1 MDKNTFEE
9 KKTLNPEMSSIEI
22 LKRNLEDAIRVIE
35 MLRKENGYI
44 LKEKE
49 CLMGENYQLKL
60 CLKKNSELLRKE
72 ISKLTAEANRE
83 TLRLKFISLGL
94 GTISFVLLIL
104 YLFK

>member
-9 KKTLNPEMSSIEI
+9 KKTLNPEMNPIET

-60 CLKKNSELLRKE
+60 CLKENSKLFKKE
-72 ISKLTAEANRE
+72 ISKLTAEANRK
-83 TLRLKFISLGL
+83 TLRLKIISLVL
-94 GTISFVLLIL
+94 GIISFVLLIL
-104 YLFK
+104 YLLK